1 MIDLQSIDLNKE
13 MPVEKIKKDR
23 LSISEKIK
31 KKWLK
36 VNVKNYFFEWLK
48 EISSWSA
55 EATKINFAR
64 NKIIIDL
71 DKKSHNLLNKV
82 KEINK
87 EAQSIK
93 TFSKTPFSDL
103 TEDQR
108 NQILRFNSPE
118 YQLTKQEELKL
129 KNISTEQSE
138 WTKKRKEII
147 EWWQDWNFLYN
158 IGKYTG
164 WEIAKYKDD
173 NLENDTITSKIIW
186 SFSEASYKVWN
197 LDTDLVWNAK
207 EKFDK
212 YMVEVQQANDQYDRD
227 IRLLEETWNLTMIAW
242 IWANV
247 ERFKKSFVWG
257 EYIKA
262 VWKSA
267 EHSLDKMAKWF
278 ASDVRLSWND
288 RSSNITAGIVEFLM
302 APVMWV
308 FDEKVSGQYWE
319 AGGAV
324 MTAAFE
330 PIMATVSEVSQQM
343 GSNREN
349 ADNWAFVVTAAMP
362 FVVWKKRWKYLTE
375 QTTFFNTIKD
385 SQIQKLY
392 IEYIDLWNKVRKVET
407 EFKNKEYIWADKI
420 KNPRETAL
428 FNDKQIQRIIS
439 DTNIPKKDKIRI
451 LENFLKENK
460 IKYLEL
466 KKQKKEIWKTKAWNL
481 FDIVATKV
489 WTRNNFIKE
498 TLIKNTEIRLHNKV
512 ENIKIDNFIESIVD
526 KTSNTIMSEVA
537 KLPKQVN
544 WKWLNSKDKNQA
556 ILQREIDIVTRQVD
570 KLWLDIKPQTRTKF
584 IDNVLDV
591 IHQKQWKIKSTTR
604 ELKKYQDRKKDFDLT
619 AEELWWTKK
628 EKAQYSKD
636 WEIRDSAE
644 FSAKYEW
651 IKFLEKEGIIEYI
664 ANDFNWNRTYK
675 IVEWME
681 SVFNWMKGEI
691 YHYPEHL
698 YKTKEMSKKL
708 EKMEQLAKEGCL

>member
-164 WEIAKYKDD
+164 GEIAKYKDD

-247 ERFKKSFVWG
+247 ERFKKSFVWGGYIKDVWKIWG

-439 DTNIPKKDKIRI
+439 DTNIPKK
-451 LENFLKENK
+451 
-460 IKYLEL
+460 IK
-466 KKQKKEIWKTKAWNL
+466 
-481 FDIVATKV
+481 
-489 WTRNNFIKE
+489 
-498 TLIKNTEIRLHNKV
+498 
-512 ENIKIDNFIESIVD
+512 
-526 KTSNTIMSEVA
+526 
-537 KLPKQVN
+537 
-544 WKWLNSKDKNQA
+544 
-556 ILQREIDIVTRQVD
+556 
-570 KLWLDIKPQTRTKF
+570 
-584 IDNVLDV
+584 
-591 IHQKQWKIKSTTR
+591 
-604 ELKKYQDRKKDFDLT
+604 
-619 AEELWWTKK
+619 
-628 EKAQYSKD
+628 
-636 WEIRDSAE
+636 
-644 FSAKYEW
+644 
-651 IKFLEKEGIIEYI
+651 
-664 ANDFNWNRTYK
+664 
-675 IVEWME
+675 
-681 SVFNWMKGEI
+681 
-691 YHYPEHL
+691 
-698 YKTKEMSKKL
+698 
-708 EKMEQLAKEGCL
+708 